1 MIDMVLMFAGIA
13 AVGAVLVAIVVFV
26 IVNILP

>member
-13 AVGAVLVAIVVFV
+13 AVGVVLVAIVVFV
-26 IVNILP
+26 MVNILP

>member
-13 AVGAVLVAIVVFV
+13 AIGFVLVAIVVLV
-26 IVNILP
+26 IANIKL

>member
-13 AVGAVLVAIVVFV
+13 AMGAVLVAIVVFV
-26 IVNILP
+26 MVNILP